1 MRAVRLHQLVGQPRV
16 EQPARH
22 GHAVPA
28 QRRDPAFQV
37 VPYLGDAGVFP
48 EWRQLGQQR
57 RGGRALLRQ
66 RQIGGGTL
74 PPGQRHARQRTRLGV
89 AATGDREQGHRL
101 LLKQSVA
108 QLGARGGARHQDVV
122 VLALGQHTQP
132 ARGGGTGSRRRD
144 SSVRAV
150 PEDALDQCVEL
161 ELLEHRDDPLG
172 VQLRSSELVGIGSH
186 LHLAVDGGQTL
197 GQQRLRREGLD
208 LVALLALELIGCSH
222 YRLHR
227 TEALDQLLR
236 GLLAHPGDAGDVVHG
251 VAGQTDQVDHL
262 LRSRHAEPLPHA
274 GHVENLRW
282 IAAHARQPVQKRVLA
297 DELCEVLVERDHV
310 GVEPGRLGTP
320 RDGPDHVVRLDAGV
334 ADDRD
339 AHRLGHPLHV
349 RQGVAHPLG
358 SLLARALVVGVG
370 VGAPSRPRCV
380 EHHGDVGGLLVG
392 EDLQQ
397 RVGVAEYRR
406 RVEAVGGDQRI
417 VHKHEVGAVHQ
428 RHAVDEIEPL
438 RSAGSGRHPRPS
450 LAMPVAPRAG
460 CEAESC
466 A

>member
-1 MRAVRLHQLVGQPRV
+1 M
-16 EQPARH
+16 
-22 GHAVPA
+22 
-28 QRRDPAFQV
+28 
-37 VPYLGDAGVFP
+37 
-48 EWRQLGQQR
+48 
-57 RGGRALLRQ
+57 
-66 RQIGGGTL
+66 
-74 PPGQRHARQRTRLGV
+74 
-89 AATGDREQGHRL
+89 
-101 LLKQSVA
+101 
-108 QLGARGGARHQDVV
+108 
-122 VLALGQHTQP
+122 LALGQHTQP
-132 ARGGGTGSRRRD
+132 ARGGRTGSRRRD
-144 SSVRAV
+144 SSGRAV
-150 PEDALDQCVEL
+150 PEDALDQRVEL

-208 LVALLALELIGCSH
+208 LVALLALELIGCGH
-222 YRLHR
+222 QCLHR

-236 GLLAHPGDAGDVVHG
+236 GLLAHAGDAGDVVHA

-262 LRSRHAEPLPHA
+262 LRSRHAEPLAHA
-274 GHVENLRW
+274 GHVEDLRW

-297 DELCEVLVERDHV
+297 DELCEVLVEGDHV

-320 RDGPDHVVRLDAGV
+320 RDGADHVVRLDAGV

-358 SLLARALVVGVG
+358 RLLARALVVGVG
-370 VGAPSRPRCV
+370 VGAPGRPRCV

-417 VHKHEVGAVHQ
+417 VQKHEVGAVHQ
-428 RHAVDEIEPL
+428 RHAVDQVEPL
-438 RSAGSGRHPRPS
+438 VAPRSRRHPRAYS
-450 LAMPVAPRAG
+450 CRA
-460 CEAESC
+460 CRAASRLRS
-466 A
+466 